1 MLTPIKIPERPGRPT
16 AIKLVGKDKNKLKKV
31 GERGKKKKKKSDAK
45 AVTHHLPQTDSY
57 SPSL

>member
-1 MLTPIKIPERPGRPT
+1 MLTPIKTPERPGRPT

-31 GERGKKKKKKSDAK
+31 GERGKKKKKSDAK
-45 AVTHHLPQTDSY
+45 AVTHHLPQADSY